1 MPLIVIE
8 NPQLDGARAVID
20 TDALRDHELRGW
32 RPVGPTSDPSRSPI
46 RTDAEQSEWDA
57 AEAARIA
64 QLLDPKPA
72 EATARRPRKSNQ

>member
-32 RPVGPTSDPSRSPI
+32 QPVGPTSDPSRSPI

-64 QLLDPKPA
+64 QLLDPKPV
-72 EATARRPRKSNQ
+72 EATAPRRTRKS